1 MRDNSEFPLRPLF
14 LACKRWGFSPPPVP
28 GALFLVALVANCLLM
43 ESCPPSGLSGDLLCV
58 CFTSLDLVLFSHLQ
72 QQPWNSNGEVQN
84 VTTAFVEQKQ
94 LHIVLRFWLSS
105 VLVCVCVCVERV
117 FFFFFFFFFFFSSLP
132 FSSEN
137 ACM

>member
-43 ESCPPSGLSGDLLCV
+43 ESCPPSGLSGGLLCV

-84 VTTAFVEQKQ
+84 GSCILFFGFGYQVY
-94 LHIVLRFWLSS
+94 L
-105 VLVCVCVCVERV
+105 CVCVCVLRE
-117 FFFFFFFFFFFSSLP
+117 FFSS
-132 FSSEN
+132 SSSSSSSFPLFLFPRKML
-137 ACM
+137 ACNIIN